1 MSHRKFEHPRC
12 GSLGFLPKKR
22 SSRNRGRIKAFPKD
36 DPSVKPHFTAFMGY
50 KAGMTHVVRSV
61 TKPGA
66 KLYADVKE
74 MVEPVTIIETPP
86 LVVVGLVGYIETP
99 RGLRSLTSVFAS
111 HLDES
116 FRRRFYKHYVKSKQK
131 AFTNY
136 QARTQQDGDTHI
148 QESLERIKKYCTV
161 VRAVC
166 HTQIKKIGLRQKKA
180 HIFEVQINGGSVAEK
195 VDFGYS
201 FFEQTLPVKNVFQNN
216 EVIDVIGVTKG
227 KGFEGVITRWGVTRL
242 PRKTHRGLRKV
253 ACIGSWHPARV
264 SFQIAR
270 AGQNGYFHRT
280 ELNKKIYRIGDAARV
295 EGKEPNYNASTD
307 NDLTKKTITPMGG
320 FPHYGVVNEDFVM
333 IKGCVVGTKKRVITL
348 RKSLVPQRS
357 RAANEEVKLSF
368 IDTASKYGH
377 GKFQT
382 AKGKARFLGV

>member
-166 HTQIKKIGLRQKKA
+166 HTQIKKIGLRQKKK
-180 HIFEVQINGGSVAEK
+180 HIS
-195 VDFGYS
+195 
-201 FFEQTLPVKNVFQNN
+201 
-216 EVIDVIGVTKG
+216 
-227 KGFEGVITRWGVTRL
+227 
-242 PRKTHRGLRKV
+242 
-253 ACIGSWHPARV
+253 
-264 SFQIAR
+264 
-270 AGQNGYFHRT
+270 
-280 ELNKKIYRIGDAARV
+280 
-295 EGKEPNYNASTD
+295 
-307 NDLTKKTITPMGG
+307 
-320 FPHYGVVNEDFVM
+320 
-333 IKGCVVGTKKRVITL
+333 
-348 RKSLVPQRS
+348 
-357 RAANEEVKLSF
+357 
-368 IDTASKYGH
+368 SKY
-377 GKFQT
+377 KSMVV
-382 AKGKARFLGV
+382 L